1 METNRSFRFAPQ
13 LVLGTIIIGLG
24 VVFMLDNMGVLHA
37 RDYLRYWPALIVVY
51 GLARIAQPRGT
62 QGRFGGLIWLI
73 VGLVLLIDKLALLDF
88 RLSEFWPLL
97 LVLFGFLVLRR
108 SWAPRAASTPHGETD
123 SPVSADNFV
132 SGFALMSG
140 VRRTITSQDFKGGEL
155 TAIMGGCEVD
165 LRRASI
171 SSGTAI
177 LDLFAFW
184 GGIDIKVP
192 QDWSVVVEG
201 TPFLGGFEDS
211 TLQQPGNSSK
221 RLVIRGTVI
230 MGGAEIK
237 N

>member
-13 LVLGTIIIGLG
+13 LVVGIIIIGLG
-24 VVFMLDNMGVLHA
+24 VLFLLDNMGLLHA

-73 VGLVLLIDKLALLDF
+73 VGLVLLIDRLALLDF
-88 RLSEFWPLL
+88 RLADFWPLL
-97 LVLFGFLVLRR
+97 LVLFGFLVIRR
-108 SWAPRAASTPHGETD
+108 SWGPRTASMPQGETD
-123 SPVSADNFV
+123 SPVSTDNVV

-140 VRRTITSQDFKGGEL
+140 VRRTLTSQDFKGGQL

-165 LRRASI
+165 LRHASI

-184 GGIDIKVP
+184 GGIDIRVP

-201 TPFLGGFEDS
+201 TPLLGGFEDK
-211 TLQQPGNSSK
+211 TLQQPGTPSK

-230 MGGAEIK
+230 MGGAGIT